1 MSVPMERGDEH
12 HDLPDRIEAAGAM
25 NRLSHALVA
34 HRADVDTLR
43 MIAREADR
51 LAAEIE
57 RQPTRDRR
65 AELATSRK
73 FVQAMM
79 GGSLSD
85 IIEDGAF
92 LDMFKDSP
100 VGGEA
105 SPLSMGLQLRREGD
119 HAVGTVTLRSGWQG
133 APDRAHGGVVA
144 AIVDE
149 TLGGLLP
156 VIGEMAFTGTLT
168 IEYKA
173 PCPMGVQLEFR
184 AWMEGRDGRKL
195 YFRCTGSSEQGT
207 FVDSHATF
215 IAVELERFRAG

>member
-1 MSVPMERGDEH
+1 MSVPSAEPDH
-12 HDLPDRIEAAGAM
+12 HDDLPVRIEAAEAM

-34 HRADVDTLR
+34 HRADIDTLR

-57 RQPTRDRR
+57 KQPTRNRLT
-65 AELATSRK
+65 EVATSRK

-119 HAVGTVTLRSGWQG
+119 HAVGTVTLRAGWQG
-133 APDRAHGGVVA
+133 APD
-144 AIVDE
+144 
-149 TLGGLLP
+149 
-156 VIGEMAFTGTLT
+156 
-168 IEYKA
+168 
-173 PCPMGVQLEFR
+173 PMV
-184 AWMEGRDGRKL
+184 
-195 YFRCTGSSEQGT
+195 
-207 FVDSHATF
+207 
-215 IAVELERFRAG
+215 RAGF